1 MLAIDVKRG
10 VAATLER
17 VFNATGNKFDE
28 LSIAWSGK
36 TAGIKREGRKT
47 TVIFPN
53 IDETQPVSK
62 TLFNELIGYA
72 LHELGHAW
80 FTTDKPWDNAR
91 TNHGAY
97 VSMLINGLEDPRIEQ
112 CVINSGYAP
121 NSRALFEFLTNQVLR
136 KGGYVE
142 PDDFKNIPFMLAIE
156 GRRLNGYSICF
167 ESVVDASPYAPDLR
181 WALTEANKA
190 TSTERIVAIAIK
202 LYERLKQRRDKLEQ
216 QKPEQQKNQPDS
228 QPDSQPDGQ
237 PEQGEDGGETPQ
249 NGSGD
254 ADQDGEGEDK
264 GKPGDQPSEKPG
276 DGQGGSHGEPTGRDP
291 EPTEFINDELRSI
304 QSDADERRSRPHVG
318 KPIYLEFNFR

>member
-80 FTTDKPWDNAR
+80 FTTDKPWDDAR
-91 TNHGAY
+91 QKHGAY

-167 ESVVDASPYAPDLR
+167 ESIVDASPYAPDLR

-228 QPDSQPDGQ
+228 QPDGQPDGQ

-291 EPTEFINDELRSI
+291 EPTEFINDELRSV
-304 QSDADERRSRPHVG
+304 QSDADQRRFRPHVG